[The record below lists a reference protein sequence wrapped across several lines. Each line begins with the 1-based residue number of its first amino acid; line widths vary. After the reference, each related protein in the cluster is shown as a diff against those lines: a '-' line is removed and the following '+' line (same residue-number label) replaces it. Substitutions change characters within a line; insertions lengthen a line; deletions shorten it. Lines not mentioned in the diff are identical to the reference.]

1 MGLAGGGI
9 PGGQVIGKSDRISA
23 EPVDCPVTP
32 EDVWATMYHQ
42 LGIDWRQTYR
52 VPREFEFKS
61 VPEMV
66 PILPRGMPIP
76 ELVGTG

>member
-23 EPVDCPVTP
+23 EPVERPITP

-42 LGIDWRQTYR
+42 LGIDANQELLAFGTR
-52 VPREFEFKS
+52 PI
-61 VPEMV
+61 EMIIGGKLIDRIV
-66 PILPRGMPIP
+66 A
-76 ELVGTG
+76 

>member
-23 EPVDCPVTP
+23 EPVERPITP

-42 LGIDWRQTYR
+42 LGIDWRRTYH
-52 VPREFEFKS
+52 VPRDFEFKS
-61 VPEMV
+61 VPQKV
-66 PILPRGMPIP
+66 PILPRGLPIS
-76 ELVGTG
+76 ELVDTG